1 MKVKINDFSG
11 GLRLDRDD
19 NLLNLNQA
27 KVLQNFDVGDG
38 TLSSADILAEFE
50 TSDFSAS
57 EIGPLLK
64 SKSFVGGRLFHFKKF
79 DFSNNCRADKILIFD
94 ADYSGF
100 YLEKSEEELELV
112 PLGVQFSSAP
122 IAINYRLKDED
133 VIILVSKTDPM
144 AVWDGVNPVEI
155 VLDAP
160 KIESMDL
167 HYERLFAVTGGN
179 DGTELKFSDDL
190 DPTNWSESLADAG
203 YISMADNRGKL
214 LKVLSFNDYLYVF
227 REQGITRVYA
237 NTALTSSF
245 YVNHLYVSGGRILGE
260 TVALVGGSVMFL
272 ATDGFY
278 LFDGSDVKKCLD
290 NLFPGVVI
298 SGKECATYFNGCYY
312 LACNFD
318 FGDGVKDNGNNA
330 IIRVRMSDMSAEIL
344 RCGEIEWLEVMH
356 FENETMLVV
365 LNSSPSFT
373 NLLMIKE
380 GTVKKP
386 ITLKSVYKTGLN
398 DFGNPDTRKVVRKIA
413 CRMKSVPKNPVEL
426 TLFNERGDSLIID
439 INKKEFSEILL
450 FSSQAIGFLIKA
462 SSPDVKILSISFD
475 VRSK

>member
-11 GLRLDRDD
+11 GLRLDLDD

-27 KVLQNFDVGDG
+27 RILQNFSVGDG
-38 TLSSADILAEFE
+38 ALSSVDDFGEFE

-57 EIGPLLK
+57 EIKDVLNGKNLA
-64 SKSFVGGRLFHFKKF
+64 GGRLFHFKKF
-79 DFSNNCRADKILIFD
+79 DFTTNKRADKIILFD
-94 ADYSGF
+94 ESYTGYYFGLDNG
-100 YLEKSEEELELV
+100 KVVLV

-133 VIILVSKTDPM
+133 VIILVSRTDSM
-144 AVWDGVNPVEI
+144 VVWDGVNPVEI

-167 HYERLFAVTGGN
+167 HYERLFAVTGGS

-227 REQGITRVYA
+227 REQGITRLYA

-278 LFDGSDVKKCLD
+278 LFDGSDVKKCLN
-290 NLFPGVVI
+290 NLFPGVLI

-318 FGDGVKDNGNNA
+318 FGDKVKSDGNNA
-330 IIRVRMSDMSAEIL
+330 IIKVRMSDMSVEVL
-344 RCGEIEWLEVMH
+344 RCGKVEWLEVMH
-356 FENETMLVV
+356 LEEETMLAI
-365 LNSSPSFT
+365 LNSDPSFPSV
-373 NLLMIKE
+373 LMIKE
-380 GTVKKP
+380 GEVENP
-386 ITLKSVYKTGLN
+386 VTLNCVYRTGLN
-398 DFGNPDTRKVVRKIA
+398 DFGSSDTRKVVRKIV
-413 CRMKSVPKNPVEL
+413 CRMKNTPENVVKLS
-426 TLFNERGDSLIID
+426 LFNEQGDSLSLD
-439 INKKEFSEILL
+439 INKKEFEETLL
-450 FSSQAIGFLIKA
+450 FSGLAIGYMIEA

-475 VRSK
+475 VR